1 MRVRAFAAFL
11 LLSCITRVAFAAT
24 VEVSGRIV
32 DPSGGALPGVTV
44 TLAAENRAEP
54 LLETVTNG
62 EGGYTLAADPGRY
75 RIHAELPGFASIDR
89 ELLVDT
95 APVRLDLQLAL
106 AAVVQEVTVTAV
118 APRPLLDDTQ
128 PDAPLTVSR
137 EVIDNAMLPNSQYD
151 DVLPLMPNVVRG
163 PDGAISVGGG
173 GGPRG
178 GGGGSGLKKKQNL

>member
-44 TLAAENRAEP
+44 TLAAENRADP
-54 LLETVTNG
+54 LHESVPKG
-62 EGGYTLAADPGRY
+62 EGGSTLAADPGRY
-75 RIHAELPGFASIDR
+75 RIHAEMPGFASIDR

-106 AAVVQEVTVTAV
+106 AAVVQEVTV
-118 APRPLLDDTQ
+118 
-128 PDAPLTVSR
+128 
-137 EVIDNAMLPNSQYD
+137 
-151 DVLPLMPNVVRG
+151 
-163 PDGAISVGGG
+163 
-173 GGPRG
+173 
-178 GGGGSGLKKKQNL
+178 